1 MKTLLSST
9 ALVIAL
15 GLPTLTLAQTTD
27 TTATSE
33 TQRQGG
39 QGSGFLSKRGQSDLY
54 ASELMGHDVYA
65 RRSAGENN
73 GSTDQMS
80 NQSGNMN
87 GMMTMNRSDMDS
99 MDNIGQINEVVL
111 SHDGRVQA
119 LVIGVGGFL
128 GMGEHDVAVTMD
140 QITFASDADDQSE
153 TYIVMNA
160 GSDLLENAP
169 AYDRTMTR
177 ADAATG
183 SGEGNRPQ
191 ARETAANDET
201 DMAPTDEERT
211 EEERSAF
218 MAPEME
224 REGYNRVEARDV
236 STEMLIDRTVY
247 DVNDNDVGEVQDM
260 IINDAGEIT
269 NVIIDF
275 GGFLGI
281 GSSQASLSFDELTV
295 MSDEGYADVRLY
307 VDATK
312 EQIQDL
318 PRYMASN

>member
-27 TTATSE
+27 TAATSE

-39 QGSGFLSKRGQSDLY
+39 QGSGFLSERGQSDLY
-54 ASELMGHDVYA
+54 ASELMGHEVYA

-140 QITFASDADDQSE
+140 QITFASDAEDQSE
-153 TYIVMNA
+153 MYIVMNA
-160 GSDLLENAP
+160 GSDLLQDAP
-169 AYDRTMTR
+169 AYDRTATR

-183 SGEGNRPQ
+183 SGEENRPQ

-201 DMAPTDEERT
+201 DMAPTDEER
-211 EEERSAF
+211 SAF

-224 REGYNRVEARDV
+224 REGYKRVEARDV
-236 STEMLIDRTVY
+236 STEMLMDRTVY
-247 DVNDNDVGEVQDM
+247 DVNDNDVGDVQDM
-260 IINDAGEIT
+260 IINDTGEIT